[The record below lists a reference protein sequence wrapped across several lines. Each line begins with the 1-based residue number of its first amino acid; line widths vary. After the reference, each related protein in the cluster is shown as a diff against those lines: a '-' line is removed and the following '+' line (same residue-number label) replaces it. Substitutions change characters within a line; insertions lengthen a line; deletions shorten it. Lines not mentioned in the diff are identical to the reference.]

1 MERINATTGSYNF
14 IDLFAGAGGLSEGFI
29 QAGFS
34 PVAHVEMNP
43 YAAQTLETRTGYYY
57 LKAQGK
63 LDIYKDYISGK
74 ITRDEFLQHI
84 PEEQLQSVFCETMS
98 NETLPRLFENID
110 RILTQRG
117 IKQVDVII
125 GGPPCQAYSLVG
137 RAQSKHMETPMS
149 ADPRN
154 DLYSLLDELE
164 MRWEDEQKLNGL
176 SSVHSMG
183 FRQFIFYLA
192 HKVDFIAEIFLC
204 TMILFGNVGAQPAA
218 SFLLKFASFA
228 KFLKQPESLC
238 CFCTNQIFN
247 FFSCNTAVFQCIL
260 KNE

>member
-1 MERINATTGSYNF
+1 MENIKVNSVSEAWRTAERIFPTDYEKNEESSKRAGYPIYETTSTDERFSGFHIS
-14 IDLFAGAGGLSEGFI
+14 DLNTRLEVNMGA
-29 QAGFS
+29 
-34 PVAHVEMNP
+34 
-43 YAAQTLETRTGYYY
+43 ETVT
-57 LKAQGK
+57 
-63 LDIYKDYISGK
+63 IWI
-74 ITRDEFLQHI
+74 
-84 PEEQLQSVFCETMS
+84 EE
-98 NETLPRLFENID
+98 D
-110 RILTQRG
+110 
-117 IKQVDVII
+117 
-125 GGPPCQAYSLVG
+125 
-137 RAQSKHMETPMS
+137 
-149 ADPRN
+149 
-154 DLYSLLDELE
+154 SLLDELE

>member
-1 MERINATTGSYNF
+1 MR
-14 IDLFAGAGGLSEGFI
+14 
-29 QAGFS
+29 
-34 PVAHVEMNP
+34 
-43 YAAQTLETRTGYYY
+43 R
-57 LKAQGK
+57 K
-63 LDIYKDYISGK
+63 
-74 ITRDEFLQHI
+74 
-84 PEEQLQSVFCETMS
+84 
-98 NETLPRLFENID
+98 
-110 RILTQRG
+110 
-117 IKQVDVII
+117 
-125 GGPPCQAYSLVG
+125 
-137 RAQSKHMETPMS
+137 SKRH
-149 ADPRN
+149 
-154 DLYSLLDELE
+154 SLLDELE